1 MNILKEKVQ
10 SHFVYLRLTIS
21 ILACY
26 IMSNFLFNDFI
37 NINNLFY
44 LRLLFP
50 TIILFACL
58 VIVKKIFKLI
68 KSAKVYYCDIYN
80 GLLTLI
86 LFVIILNLV
95 SAIKIPALQF
105 DTWQVY
111 DTSKYTFIDFG
122 KMDMMRQHLVQT
134 PYQMAFP
141 PIFPILMAI
150 FNLFFNF
157 EVFSAVMVN
166 FLVVFLILL
175 YILKIGN
182 YINKIGISL
191 LIGSLLLLN
200 PHMIACYM

>member
-157 EVFSAVMVN
+157 EVFLAVMVN

-200 PHMIACYM
+200 PHMIVCYM